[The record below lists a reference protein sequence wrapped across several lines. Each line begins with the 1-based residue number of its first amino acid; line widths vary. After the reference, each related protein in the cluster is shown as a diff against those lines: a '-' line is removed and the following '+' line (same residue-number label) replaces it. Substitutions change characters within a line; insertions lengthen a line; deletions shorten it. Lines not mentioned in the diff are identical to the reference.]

1 MDRKY
6 LYITILL
13 ICFVSARLLPAF
25 SESSVAEA
33 MANISPLAALALCG
47 GMLLPLRVAAL
58 LTFGTFLISDIVL
71 NLKYGFPLLNGYSI
85 FLLFVFASLYVLGFA
100 LRKKNQNQFI
110 VLLVTTLF
118 SSIVFYIL
126 ANTVS
131 FFYDPGY
138 VKNIKGWLMANSTG
152 LPGYPPAWLF
162 GIKTIFS
169 NVLFAAAFYFA
180 LMPKGETIKL
190 TTYQSQKI

>member
-1 MDRKY
+1 MKPLNMDRKY

-47 GMLLPLRVAAL
+47 GMLLPLRVAAV

-85 FLLFVFASLYVLGFA
+85 FLLFVFASLYVLGFTF
-100 LRKKNQNQFI
+100 RKK
-110 VLLVTTLF
+110 
-118 SSIVFYIL
+118 
-126 ANTVS
+126 
-131 FFYDPGY
+131 
-138 VKNIKGWLMANSTG
+138 
-152 LPGYPPAWLF
+152 
-162 GIKTIFS
+162 IKTDL
-169 NVLFAAAFYFA
+169 LFC
-180 LMPKGETIKL
+180 
-190 TTYQSQKI
+190 

>member
-1 MDRKY
+1 
-6 LYITILL
+6 
-13 ICFVSARLLPAF
+13 
-25 SESSVAEA
+25 

-47 GMLLPLRVAAL
+47 GMLLPLRVAAV

-85 FLLFVFASLYVLGFA
+85 FLLFVFALLYVLGFA
-100 LRKKNQNQFI
+100 LRKKNQNRFI

-131 FFYDPGY
+131 FIYDPGY

-169 NVLFAAAFYFA
+169 NVLFATAFYFA

>member
-25 SESSVAEA
+25 SESSVAES

-47 GMLLPLRVAAL
+47 GMLLPLRVAAV

-100 LRKKNQNQFI
+100 LRKKNQSRFI

-131 FFYDPGY
+131 FIYDPGY
-138 VKNIKGWLMANSTG
+138 VKNKGMANSTG

-169 NVLFAAAFYFA
+169 NVLFATAFYFV

>member
-1 MDRKY
+1 
-6 LYITILL
+6 
-13 ICFVSARLLPAF
+13 
-25 SESSVAEA
+25 

-47 GMLLPLRVAAL
+47 GMLLPLRVAAV

-100 LRKKNQNQFI
+100 FGKKNQSRFI

-131 FFYDPGY
+131 FIYDPGY

-152 LPGYPPAWLF
+152 LQDTLQPGFWYQNHIQQRIICDSILF
-162 GIKTIFS
+162 CL
-169 NVLFAAAFYFA
+169 NA
-180 LMPKGETIKL
+180 
-190 TTYQSQKI
+190 QR

>member
-25 SESSVAEA
+25 SESAVAEA

-47 GMLLPLRVAAL
+47 GMLLPLRVASV

-100 LRKKNQNQFI
+100 LRKKNQNRFI

-131 FFYDPGY
+131 FIYDPGY
-138 VKNIKGWLMANSTG
+138 VKNIKGWLTANSTG

-169 NVLFAAAFYFA
+169 NVLFTAAFYFA